1 MTIILVRSIFL
12 NKRKEDKMYM
22 PKNEED
28 IIKGT
33 NYHKSITVGDKVT
46 SLVYGLF
53 RGERSTVKQIAQ
65 LQYGYFTRLLIETDS
80 GRKFVAEQKNLMYWE
95 DFQKIY
101 KK

>member
-1 MTIILVRSIFL
+1 
-12 NKRKEDKMYM
+12 MYM

-33 NYHKSITVGDKVT
+33 NYYKSITVGDKVT

-53 RGERSTVKQIAQ
+53 RGERSTVKKIAQ

-80 GRKFVAEQKNLMYWE
+80 GRQFVAEQKNLMYWE